1 MPFTNVPWDSPES
14 RLSASDFC
22 KVCIVDL
29 NAPGETKVKGKCY
42 LPLRSSPG
50 APYNKNAIRNAM
62 ARLNQVQIPPA
73 ERRKA
78 ARKLVGLAGEA
89 GIEVGASVRRV
100 AGA

>member
-29 NAPGETKVKGKCY
+29 NAPGEEKIKGKCY

-62 ARLNQVQIPPA
+62 ARLSQTNIPA
-73 ERRKA
+73 EARRKA
-78 ARKLVGLAGEA
+78 ARSLVRLAREGGIDVGPATIRMA
-89 GIEVGASVRRV
+89 G
-100 AGA
+100 